1 MTDQERKYIKARNDI
16 MQAMRSMEEL
26 TPQNQKRLMQ
36 ELGMCTVLNKLNQII
51 RGY

>member
-26 TPQNQKRLMQ
+26 TPQNQKRLM
-36 ELGMCTVLNKLNQII
+36 LNKLNQII

>member
-36 ELGMCTVLNKLNQII
+36 EISMSAVLKKFNQMF